1 MSTIEDLAWNVGR
14 GLRNAVDS
22 VNDVIDGIT
31 GEHDDND
38 PEDKTTFTRL
48 NGDDYGSRPPYVME
62 DGEGDP
68 DRAVMIDM
76 ADGTKTIWAIHVD
89 QRNHDALKI
98 MGQVL
103 LNGLDKKDDDSRAFM
118 KDLTEYDESGLPVS
132 TVLQYVDNGRSKK
145 VKSMAVLSIIH
156 HVNGKPVEDMS
167 SDDLYVPYNPYVNG
181 KYGRGN
187 WPWPIEDRSKYKY
200 APRGYR

>member
-1 MSTIEDLAWNVGR
+1 MSTIEDFAWHVGK
-14 GLRNAVDS
+14 GLRSTVES
-22 VNDVIDGIT
+22 VNGIVDGLIDGP
-31 GEHDDND
+31 DDE
-38 PEDKTTFTRL
+38 PEERTTFTRVD
-48 NGDDYGSRPPYVME
+48 GDDYITHLHVNE
-62 DGEGDP
+62 DGEGDA

-89 QRNHDALKI
+89 QRNRDALKV

-103 LNGLDKKDDDSRAFM
+103 LNGLDKKDDDSIAFTI
-118 KDLTEYDESGLPVS
+118 DLTEHDKNDLPVMA
-132 TVLQYVDNGRSKK
+132 VLQYTDDGTSKR
-145 VKSMAVLSIIH
+145 VKSMAVLSVVH
-156 HVNGKPVEDMS
+156 HVNGKSVEDMN